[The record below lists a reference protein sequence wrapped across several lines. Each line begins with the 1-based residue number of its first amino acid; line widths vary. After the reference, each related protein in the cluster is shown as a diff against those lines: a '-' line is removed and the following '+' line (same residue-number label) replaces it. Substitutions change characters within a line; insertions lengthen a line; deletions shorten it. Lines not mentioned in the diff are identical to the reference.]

1 MHNRSHTAAPTLATV
16 DRTDATMTSI
26 VGYAGLLL
34 WLSVAAAMWGVR
46 RTRRS
51 TPHTT
56 GHLWTRL
63 TIYALTLAALYPVAT
78 LNRLVIERPGDGA
91 LVAFSLVALNA
102 AVWCVVLCEAVAWF
116 TRYDGNPPHWNVYDV
131 FSRLVCVCVTV
142 IAGGALSSESSRFV
156 SLLAVAPLAAA
167 LVWTAT
173 AEAGTGRSIAQP
185 PFSADTLEGAMP
197 RPRIAFVTLAFVGF
211 SSFILEMLAPS
222 YGNVV
227 GVGMAAVF
235 MLSEH
240 ALALIPLL
248 LMATAPDMVGS
259 RPASRTSS
267 PVVPRDDAHLHPAA
281 STSTPQLPSPTF
293 AATAHEATASL
304 IGDWPH
310 SD

>member
-156 SLLAVAPLAAA
+156 SP
-167 LVWTAT
+167 
-173 AEAGTGRSIAQP
+173 
-185 PFSADTLEGAMP
+185 DTLEGAMP

-248 LMATAPDMVGS
+248 LMATAPDVVGS

-267 PVVPRDDAHLHPAA
+267 PVVPRDDAHLRTAA
-281 STSTPQLPSPTF
+281 SASTPQLPSPTF
-293 AATAHEATASL
+293 APTVHEAAASL
-304 IGDWPH
+304 IGDWH